1 MKKRIIILKNGTRAE
16 ACNIFDACK
25 NEISDFT
32 KERVSVFGNIR
43 NPNEG
48 WSVIKTIF

>member
-1 MKKRIIILKNGTRAE
+1 MKQRIIILKNGTRNE
-16 ACNIFDACK
+16 ACMIFDACK
-25 NEISDFT
+25 KAIPDFT